1 MISAREVFTMAEISE
16 ASGFS
21 MTALQSRIAERTTA
35 GYIEARPRGRKG
47 RPAVYTYDEIKMILF
62 PMPKGQQ
69 PVART
74 NFEPDPF
81 RIAALARQL
90 KTDGLPSRF

>member
-16 ASGFS
+16 ASGLS
-21 MTALQSRIAERTTA
+21 MTALQTRIAERTTA
-35 GYIEARPRGRKG
+35 GHIEARPRGRKG
-47 RPAVYTYDEIKMILF
+47 RPAVYTYDEIKIILF

-69 PVART
+69 PVFRT